1 MGVPALRLPKCTMRS
16 LFVVILIAIG
26 FTGSI
31 FSRHVGL
38 LTYVWFSL
46 FRPVDWIYWNL
57 APFRL
62 SLVSGLLLLVPSLLS
77 GILPNLTHPIS
88 ILSWLMLGVTLVAQ
102 TTSYL
107 EPGWDWVDQFA
118 RLVVVSTLA
127 VSLLTTR
134 ARISQFVAVLAGSFA
149 FFSAKAGVVAL
160 VSGGVQFSE
169 GQAGTFVDNNG
180 YAMAVNMAI
189 PLMAVTG
196 TTLLGKIPY
205 LKQVKFGFLVAIPL
219 SVFTVIGTMSR
230 AGLLALATLALIA
243 ALLQRRPLLWTAGLM
258 VAGVL
263 TYNFAPMPAGYME
276 RVSTIT
282 SYREVNEGSAL
293 SRLHFWRIAGKMAA
307 AHPLG
312 VGLRQYDRAY
322 DDHDD
327 SGGAY
332 GLARAVH
339 NSHLQVLA
347 ELGYA
352 GFVLWI
358 VTFLYA
364 ISAGLRIRFTAAKL
378 AGLTDEERTFYV
390 SMSTALVASMC
401 AFIVGGTFIAA
412 ASNELTWLTFA
423 GLAALQREFVIR
435 ARALAPART
444 WAVRPTPAMP
454 PPRRKAIA

>member
-1 MGVPALRLPKCTMRS
+1 MRS

-31 FSRHVGL
+31 FSRHIGL

-57 APFRL
+57 VPFRL

-77 GILPNLTHPIS
+77 GILPNLTHP
-88 ILSWLMLGVTLVAQ
+88 LSLMTALMLGITLVAQ

-107 EPGWDWVDQFA
+107 NPDWGWVDQFA

-134 ARISQFVAVLAGSFA
+134 ERISQFVAVMAGSFA

-196 TTLLGKIPY
+196 TTLAGKHIPY
-205 LKQVKFGFLVAIPL
+205 LKQIRLGFLLAIPL

-230 AGLLALATLALIA
+230 AGLLALGTLALIL
-243 ALLQRRPLLWTAGLM
+243 ALLQRRPLLWTAGLA
-258 VAGVL
+258 VAGIL
-263 TYNFAPMPAGYME
+263 TYNFAPMPEGYLE
-276 RVSTIT
+276 RVETIT
-282 SYREVNEGSAL
+282 TYREIGEGSAL
-293 SRLHFWRIAGKMAA
+293 SRLHFWRIAVKMAA
-307 AHPLG
+307 ANPLG

-332 GLARAVH
+332 GFTRAVH
-339 NSHLQVLA
+339 NSHLQVLS

-352 GFVLWI
+352 GFALWI
-358 VTFLYA
+358 LTFLYA
-364 ISAGLRIRFTAAKL
+364 LASGLRIRFTAAKL
-378 AGLTDEERTFYV
+378 PGLTDEERTFYV
-390 SMSTALVASMC
+390 SMATALVASMC

-423 GLAALQREFVIR
+423 GLAALQREFQARV
-435 ARALAPART
+435 RALVPART
-444 WAVRPTPAMP
+444 QALRAAPAMP

>member
-1 MGVPALRLPKCTMRS
+1 MRS
-16 LFVVILIAIG
+16 LIVVILIAIG
-26 FTGSI
+26 FTGSL
-31 FSRHVGL
+31 FSRHIGL
-38 LTYVWFSL
+38 LTYVWFAL
-46 FRPVDWIYWNL
+46 FRPVDWVYWNL
-57 APFRL
+57 VPLRL

-77 GILPNLTHPIS
+77 GILPNITHPLS
-88 ILSWLMLGVTLVAQ
+88 IFSWLMLGVTLVAQ
-102 TTSYL
+102 ATSYL
-107 EPGWDWVDQFA
+107 EPGWVWVDQFA

-134 ARISQFVAVLAGSFA
+134 ERISQFVAVLAGSFA

-180 YAMAVNMAI
+180 YAMAINMAI
-189 PLMAVTG
+189 PLMAVSG
-196 TTLLGKIPY
+196 TTLLGNIPY
-205 LKQVKFGFLVAIPL
+205 LKQIRLGFLIAIPL
-219 SVFTVIGTMSR
+219 SVLTVIGTMSR

-263 TYNFAPMPAGYME
+263 TYSFAPMPEGYME

-282 SYREVNEGSAL
+282 TYREVGEGSAL
-293 SRLHFWRIAGKMAA
+293 SRLHFWRIAVKMAEA
-307 AHPLG
+307 NPLG
-312 VGLRQYDRAY
+312 VGLRQYDAAY
-322 DDHDD
+322 DRHDT

-332 GLARAVH
+332 GFNRAVH
-339 NSHLQVLA
+339 NSHLQVLS

-352 GFVLWI
+352 GFALWI
-358 VTFLYA
+358 LTFVYA
-364 ISAGLRIRFTAAKL
+364 LLVGLRIRFSAAKL
-378 AGLTDEERTFYV
+378 PGLTDEERTYYV
-390 SMSTALVASMC
+390 QMSTAIVASMC

-423 GLAALQREFVIR
+423 GLAALQREYKARV
-435 ARALAPART
+435 RALVPART
-444 WAVRPTPAMP
+444 QALRRPPAMP

>member
-1 MGVPALRLPKCTMRS
+1 MRS

-31 FSRHVGL
+31 FSRHIGL

-46 FRPVDWIYWNL
+46 FRPVDWVYWNL
-57 APFRL
+57 VPLRL
-62 SLVSGLLLLVPSLLS
+62 SLVSGLLLLIPSLLS
-77 GILPNLTHPIS
+77 GILPNITHPLS

-102 TTSYL
+102 MTSYL
-107 EPGWDWVDQFA
+107 EPGWVWVDQFA
-118 RLVVVSTLA
+118 RLIVVSTLA

-134 ARISQFVAVLAGSFA
+134 ERISQFVAVLAGSFA

-160 VSGGVQFSE
+160 VSGGVRFSE

-196 TTLLGKIPY
+196 TSLLANIPY
-205 LKQVKFGFLVAIPL
+205 LKQIRLGFLIAIPL
-219 SVFTVIGTMSR
+219 SVLTVIGTMSR

-263 TYNFAPMPAGYME
+263 TYNFAPMPEGYLE

-282 SYREVNEGSAL
+282 TYREVGEGSAL
-293 SRLHFWRIAGKMAA
+293 SRLHFWRIAVKMAEA
-307 AHPLG
+307 NPLG
-312 VGLRQYDRAY
+312 VGLRQYDQAY
-322 DDHDD
+322 DAHDT

-332 GLARAVH
+332 GFNRAVH
-339 NSHLQVLA
+339 NSHLQVLS

-352 GFVLWI
+352 GFALWI
-358 VTFLYA
+358 LTFLYA
-364 ISAGLRIRFTAAKL
+364 LSAGLRIRFRASAL

-390 SMSTALVASMC
+390 SMSTAIVASMC

-423 GLAALQREFVIR
+423 GLAALQREFN
-435 ARALAPART
+435 ARVRGLAPART
-444 WAVRPTPAMP
+444 RALRPAPAMP

>member
-1 MGVPALRLPKCTMRS
+1 MRS

-31 FSRHVGL
+31 FSRHIGL

-46 FRPVDWIYWNL
+46 FRPVDWVYWNL
-57 APFRL
+57 VPLRL
-62 SLVSGLLLLVPSLLS
+62 SLVSGLLLLIPSLLS
-77 GILPNLTHPIS
+77 GILPNITHPLS

-102 TTSYL
+102 MTSYL
-107 EPGWDWVDQFA
+107 EPGWVWVDQFA
-118 RLVVVSTLA
+118 RLIVVSTLA

-134 ARISQFVAVLAGSFA
+134 ERISQFVAVLAGSFA

-160 VSGGVQFSE
+160 VSGGVRFSE

-196 TTLLGKIPY
+196 TSLLANIPY
-205 LKQVKFGFLVAIPL
+205 LKQIRLGFLIAIPL
-219 SVFTVIGTMSR
+219 SVLTVIGTMSR

-263 TYNFAPMPAGYME
+263 TYNFAPMPEGYLE

-282 SYREVNEGSAL
+282 TYREVGEGSAL
-293 SRLHFWRIAGKMAA
+293 SRLHFWRIAVKMAEA
-307 AHPLG
+307 NPLG
-312 VGLRQYDRAY
+312 VGLRQYDQAY
-322 DDHDD
+322 DAHDT

-332 GLARAVH
+332 GFNRAVH
-339 NSHLQVLA
+339 NSHLQVLS

-352 GFVLWI
+352 GFALWI
-358 VTFLYA
+358 LTFLYA
-364 ISAGLRIRFTAAKL
+364 LIAGLRIRFRATAL
-378 AGLTDEERTFYV
+378 AGLTDEERAFYV
-390 SMSTALVASMC
+390 SMSTAIVASMC

-423 GLAALQREFVIR
+423 GLAALQREFN
-435 ARALAPART
+435 ARVRSLAPART
-444 WAVRPTPAMP
+444 RALRPAPAMP